1 MEEMVEVFVSG
12 RLCGVRSGVGS
23 ISFFVAIDDWKPC
36 GDRAAFLGEKNV
48 EDDANA
54 VNDVRSSPRYPVPVA
69 VAVFV
74 DRFFEIVDGGV
85 KVFAIETA
93 FLIVDGGEEWRVRR
107 L

>member
-1 MEEMVEVFVSG
+1 MEEMVELFVSG

-36 GDRAAFLGEKNV
+36 GDRVPFLGENNV
-48 EDDANA
+48 EDDAND
-54 VNDVRSSPRYPVPVA
+54 VNDVRSSPRCPVP
-69 VAVFV
+69 VFV
-74 DRFFEIVDGGV
+74 DRFFEIVEGGV

-93 FLIVDGGEEWRVRR
+93 AFLIVDGGEEWMVRR